1 MLTRPDAPF
10 SFYDATR
17 PIYTHARFLPPSRL
31 RGCRSQDVLV
41 AEGCFIEDA
50 TISDS
55 VVGVRA
61 TIGAGT
67 RIERSVLFGADYYE
81 PRADARHASG
91 IPIGIGRDVV
101 LDRVIVDKNA
111 RIGAGARLVN
121 QAGSTRRTDRAT
133 TSATASSS
141 CPKDGVIPPGTV
153 V

>member
-1 MLTRPDAPF
+1 MMPC
-10 SFYDATR
+10 SYHATR

-31 RGCRSQDVLV
+31 RGCDLRDVLV

-61 TIGAGT
+61 SIGAGT
-67 RIERSVLFGADYYE
+67 RFERSVLLGADYYE
-81 PRADARHASG
+81 PEPEAGTERD

-101 LDRVIVDKNA
+101 LSRVIVDKNA

-121 QAGSTRRTDRAT
+121 EKGAERTDGPKYIRNGIIIV
-133 TSATASSS
+133 
-141 CPKDGVIPPGTV
+141 PKDGVIPPGTLV
-153 V
+153 